1 MQINLR
7 ILNEFRALKDLGYS
21 DKQARVMARDADF
34 ILRLKAWGFSDQECL
49 QLNSNLKDKTK
60 NSVCQG
66 NHTIESFLKN
76 FRFSLTTHLGMC
88 VTKKMLDSR
97 VPTGGKNSG

>member
-7 ILNEFRALKDLGYS
+7 ILNEYQALKRLGYS

-34 ILRLKAWGFSDQECL
+34 ILRLKAWGFNDTECL
-49 QLNSNLKDKTK
+49 QLNSNLKDMTK

-66 NHTIESFLKN
+66 QHTVESFLKN
-76 FRFSLTTHLGMC
+76 FKFSLQTYLGMC

-97 VPTGGKNSG
+97 LSESSG

>member
-7 ILNEFRALKDLGYS
+7 ILNEFQALKGLGYS

-49 QLNSNLKDKTK
+49 QLNSNLKDITK

-66 NHTIESFLKN
+66 NHTIESFLKTCS
-76 FRFSLTTHLGMC
+76 FSLTTYLGMC

-97 VPTGGKNSG
+97 LSESSG

>member
-7 ILNEFRALKDLGYS
+7 ILNEYQALKRLGYS

-34 ILRLKAWGFSDQECL
+34 ILRLKAWGFNDSECL
-49 QLNSNLKDKTK
+49 QLNSNLKDLTK

-66 NHTIESFLKN
+66 QHTVESFLKN
-76 FRFSLTTHLGMC
+76 FRFSLQTYLGMC

-97 VPTGGKNSG
+97 LQI